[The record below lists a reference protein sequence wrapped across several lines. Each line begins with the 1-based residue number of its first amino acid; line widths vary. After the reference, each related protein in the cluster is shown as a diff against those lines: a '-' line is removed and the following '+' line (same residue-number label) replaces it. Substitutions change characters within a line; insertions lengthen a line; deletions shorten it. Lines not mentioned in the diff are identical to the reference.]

1 MPAPLPGRADW
12 QLLVADYH
20 LRRDCME
27 LKAKSHSMDP
37 VRKALQEFETAVVTR
52 ERWSMLESK
61 TIKQQ
66 EADRARERVMEEIME
81 LVRTTIAER
90 EGRAKK

>member
-1 MPAPLPGRADW
+1 
-12 QLLVADYH
+12 
-20 LRRDCME
+20 ME

-37 VRKALQEFETAVVTR
+37 VRKALQEFEEAIVTR
-52 ERWSMLESK
+52 ERWSIMESK
-61 TIKQQ
+61 VMKQQ
-66 EADRARERVMEEIME
+66 DADRARERVMEEIMG

>member
-1 MPAPLPGRADW
+1 
-12 QLLVADYH
+12 
-20 LRRDCME
+20 ME
-27 LKAKSHSMDP
+27 LQRKSHSMDP
-37 VRKALQEFETAVVTR
+37 VRKALQDFEAAVVTR
-52 ERWSMLESK
+52 ERWSILESK